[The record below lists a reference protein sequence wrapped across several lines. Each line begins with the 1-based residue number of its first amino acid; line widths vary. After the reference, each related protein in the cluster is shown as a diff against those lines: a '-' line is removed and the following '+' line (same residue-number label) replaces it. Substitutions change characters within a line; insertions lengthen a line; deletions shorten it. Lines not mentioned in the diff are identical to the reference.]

1 MFYINKNT
9 SFTPVDFKTE
19 YPTERELLNGLMDG
33 SVDKIWLFDCG
44 TKEMKKQFSR
54 LTIVDE
60 SIEYLSVRVG
70 FAAKKGYEDIE
81 NCLQGRAEAWTY
93 GERAT
98 EQMDDYGYDYEDED
112 WQVCKQLKYAKY
124 FMLRSW

>member
-9 SFTPVDFKTE
+9 SFIPTDFKTE

-81 NCLQGRAEAWTY
+81 
-93 GERAT
+93 
-98 EQMDDYGYDYEDED
+98 
-112 WQVCKQLKYAKY
+112 LKYAKY

>member
-9 SFTPVDFKTE
+9 SFTTVDFKTE

-81 NCLQGRAEAWTY
+81 NCLQGRAEAWPY
-93 GERAT
+93 GERAAR
-98 EQMDDYGYDYEDED
+98 QMDDEYEDED

>member
-81 NCLQGRAEAWTY
+81 NCLQGRAEAWPY
-93 GERAT
+93 GERAAR
-98 EQMDDYGYDYEDED
+98 QMDDEYEDED
-112 WQVCKQLKYAKY
+112 WQVCKQLKYTKY

>member
-9 SFTPVDFKTE
+9 SFIPTDIKTE

-81 NCLQGRAEAWTY
+81 NCLQGRAEAWPY
-93 GERAT
+93 GERAAR
-98 EQMDDYGYDYEDED
+98 QMDDEYEDED

>member
-81 NCLQGRAEAWTY
+81 NCLRGRAEAWPY
-93 GERAT
+93 GERAAR
-98 EQMDDYGYDYEDED
+98 QMDDEYEDED

>member
-70 FAAKKGYEDIE
+70 FAAKKGYEDIG

-98 EQMDDYGYDYEDED
+98 GQMDD
-112 WQVCKQLKYAKY
+112 
-124 FMLRSW
+124 

>member
-9 SFTPVDFKTE
+9 SFIPNDFKTE

-98 EQMDDYGYDYEDED
+98 GQMDDYGYDYEDED

>member
-81 NCLQGRAEAWTY
+81 NCLQGRAEAWPY
-93 GERAT
+93 GERAAR
-98 EQMDDYGYDYEDED
+98 QMDDEYEDED

>member
-1 MFYINKNT
+1 MFYINKNN

-81 NCLQGRAEAWTY
+81 NCLQGRAEAWPY
-93 GERAT
+93 GEREAR
-98 EQMDDYGYDYEDED
+98 QMDGEYEDED

>member
-70 FAAKKGYEDIE
+70 FAAKKGYQDIE
-81 NCLQGRAEAWTY
+81 NCLQGRAEAWPY
-93 GERAT
+93 GERAAR
-98 EQMDDYGYDYEDED
+98 QMDDEYEDED

>member
-9 SFTPVDFKTE
+9 SFIPTDFKTE

-81 NCLQGRAEAWTY
+81 NCLQGRAEAWPY
-93 GERAT
+93 GERAAR
-98 EQMDDYGYDYEDED
+98 QMDGEYEDED
-112 WQVCKQLKYAKY
+112 WQVCKQLKCAKY

>member
-9 SFTPVDFKTE
+9 SFTSVDFKTE

-81 NCLQGRAEAWTY
+81 NCLQGRAEAWPY
-93 GERAT
+93 GERAAR
-98 EQMDDYGYDYEDED
+98 QMDGEYEDED

>member
-1 MFYINKNT
+1 
-9 SFTPVDFKTE
+9 
-19 YPTERELLNGLMDG
+19 MDG

-81 NCLQGRAEAWTY
+81 NCLQGRAEAWPY
-93 GERAT
+93 GERAAR
-98 EQMDDYGYDYEDED
+98 QMDGEYEDED

-124 FMLRSW
+124 FMLRSWW

>member
-1 MFYINKNT
+1 MFYIDKNT
-9 SFTPVDFKTE
+9 SFIPTDIKTE

-81 NCLQGRAEAWTY
+81 NCLQGRAEAWPY
-93 GERAT
+93 GERAAR
-98 EQMDDYGYDYEDED
+98 QMDGEYEDED

>member
-9 SFTPVDFKTE
+9 SFTQVDFKTE

-33 SVDKIWLFDCG
+33 SVDKIRLFDCG

-70 FAAKKGYEDIE
+70 FAAKKGYEDIG
-81 NCLQGRAEAWTY
+81 NCLQGRAEAWNVRRKGNRTD
-93 GERAT
+93 G
-98 EQMDDYGYDYEDED
+98 
-112 WQVCKQLKYAKY
+112 
-124 FMLRSW
+124 

>member
-33 SVDKIWLFDCG
+33 SVDKIRLFDCG

-60 SIEYLSVRVG
+60 LIEYLSVRVG
-70 FAAKKGYEDIE
+70 FVAKKGYEDIE

-112 WQVCKQLKYAKY
+112 WQVCEQLKYAK
-124 FMLRSW
+124 

>member
-1 MFYINKNT
+1 
-9 SFTPVDFKTE
+9 
-19 YPTERELLNGLMDG
+19 MDG

-70 FAAKKGYEDIE
+70 FAAKKGYEDIG

-93 GERAT
+93 RERAT
-98 EQMDDYGYDYEDED
+98 GQMDDEYEDED

>member
-81 NCLQGRAEAWTY
+81 NCLQGRAEAWPY
-93 GERAT
+93 GERAAR
-98 EQMDDYGYDYEDED
+98 QMDGEYEDED

>member
-9 SFTPVDFKTE
+9 SFIPTDIKTE

-81 NCLQGRAEAWTY
+81 NCLQGRAEAWPY
-93 GERAT
+93 GERAAR
-98 EQMDDYGYDYEDED
+98 QMDGEYEDED